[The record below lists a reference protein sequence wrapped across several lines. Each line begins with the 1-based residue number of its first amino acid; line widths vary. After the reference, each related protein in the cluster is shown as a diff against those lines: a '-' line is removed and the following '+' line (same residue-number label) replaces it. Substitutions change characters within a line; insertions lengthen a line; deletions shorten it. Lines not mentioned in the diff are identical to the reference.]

1 MPNVKIYNAIG
12 KRNHNKYLLI
22 IIIIIE
28 FHIQTKEKKKKKK
41 KKEELDYVFFRRTH
55 KGEGIEF

>member
-12 KRNHNKYLLI
+12 KRNDNKYLLI

-41 KKEELDYVFFRRTH
+41 EELDYVFFRHTH